1 MTIRT
6 ANIIAAVCAVLAV
19 AVIAPAPVFAQEATT
34 EYLFTTVAQEG
45 SPLEYSIEEAET
57 PGNVIIT
64 LGKVDA
70 VHMPPTGKVVEGYN
84 LTNGMAVAGENT
96 TIRFEAKAYGQ
107 FTFFIASPSEIPREC
122 RVLMF
127 GMQQDGPRIEM
138 AAPAYADWS
147 IIEQKLDE
155 VLAKLDTPVVEPL
168 PEPVVGLVDINNATV
183 DQLDT
188 LPGIGPSRAAS
199 IIAARPFTSKEDLA
213 RVSGLTIDWV
223 KGVLWDLIEVGE
235 YVE

>member
-1 MTIRT
+1 MRY
-6 ANIIAAVCAVLAV
+6 LAV
-19 AVIAPAPVFAQEATT
+19 VVCLLLTVPVFAQEETS
-34 EYLFTTVAQEG
+34 EYLFTLVNQVMK
-45 SPLEYSIEEAET
+45 PIDYSIEEAET

-64 LGKVDA
+64 LGRVDA
-70 VHMPPTGKVVEGYN
+70 AHMPPTSTLIVGYN
-84 LTNGMAVAGENT
+84 LVEGMAVSSKEKV
-96 TIRFEAKAYGQ
+96 IRFEAKAYGQ
-107 FTFFIASPSEIPREC
+107 FTFFVASPVETSREC

-127 GMQQDGPRIEM
+127 GMQEDGPRIEM

-155 VLAKLDTPVVEPL
+155 VLAKLDTSVVGPE
-168 PEPVVGLVDINNATV
+168 PEPVSDLVDINSASI

-188 LPGIGPSRAAS
+188 LPGVGPSRAAS